1 MTCTIL
7 KKKRLAFKKPKA
19 DRSNKKA
26 DVQTSIAKGS
36 NALLTSCQG
45 HASCA
50 HIKKGMWRCQG
61 RALDC
66 HGLRMIRDQKRLL
79 EPTANLILFHKMYPR
94 LSDSEF
100 QVYGNI
106 MFQVHSTRLS
116 DATLAGLEIF
126 FDVLTAF
133 WISVMNDMP
142 QQLLEVRLPRSCPD

>member
-45 HASCA
+45 HASCS
-50 HIKKGMWRCQG
+50 HTKKGMWRCQG

-66 HGLRMIRDQKRLL
+66 QGLRMIRDQKRLL

-106 MFQVHSTRLS
+106 MFQVHSKS
-116 DATLAGLEIF
+116 SNHQEIAPQSVVSKDA
-126 FDVLTAF
+126 DVEFKAELLLPF
-133 WISVMNDMP
+133 CISI
-142 QQLLEVRLPRSCPD
+142 